1 MLSDRS
7 SIQYYHGHLVPLCS
21 HEKQKI
27 LVPFCVESALSG
39 VMQRV
44 EPGTELVRGYLDI
57 SALSTL
63 FTIIYQYLTS
73 KISIIYK

>member
-1 MLSDRS
+1 MAT
-7 SIQYYHGHLVPLCS
+7 LCFAS

-44 EPGTELVRGYLDI
+44 EPDTEMVRGYL
-57 SALSTL
+57 
-63 FTIIYQYLTS
+63 QYIQCLH
-73 KISIIYK
+73 

>member
-1 MLSDRS
+1 M
-7 SIQYYHGHLVPLCS
+7 PLCS

-39 VMQRV
+39 VMERV

-63 FTIIYQYLTS
+63 FTIIY
-73 KISIIYK
+73 